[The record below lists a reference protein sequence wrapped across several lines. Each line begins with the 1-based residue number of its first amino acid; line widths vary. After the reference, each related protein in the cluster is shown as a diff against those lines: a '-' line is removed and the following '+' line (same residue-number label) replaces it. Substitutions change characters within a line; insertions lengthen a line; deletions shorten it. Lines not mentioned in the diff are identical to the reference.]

1 MKNACRLTVFVLFM
15 SLGVSGILFAQSDLG
30 RISGFIKDPS
40 GATIANAKITVRNNT
55 GLERQTTTN
64 DSGYYIIT
72 NVPPGLYTM
81 VAEVAGFQKYETINN
96 KLDPSADLVI
106 DATLTVGAATQ
117 TVEVSASAVQLQT
130 ESASVQK
137 LITREQIDLLE
148 LNGRNPIGLAALV
161 PGARSGTAAS
171 LTFAFSQ
178 GPANFNGSRNPENL
192 ITYDGAPATRT
203 RSNGTSLGAADVD
216 STQEVEILGSNYPAE
231 YGRTSGAQIR
241 IVTKTGTQTFHGAAY
256 EYLKNDAFNANTW
269 TRNTNPL
276 TAHVAP
282 LKYNQFG
289 YNLGGPFYIPGKF
302 NTDKKKVFFYWGEE
316 WVKYHFLESGST
328 VGSAG
333 LLTVPT
339 LKMRAGDFSE
349 LLDPNNPFVTRTVI
363 NPADPT
369 KTKIK
374 VPAYVTDPQ
383 SPLASQCGQ
392 VISYG
397 PPVVQNTNG
406 CFTGN
411 IIPSNRL
418 SPNGIGILNAW
429 PIPNLASFIGGNGN
443 WFAAKLHTF
452 DQRKDTAGVDV
463 NLTDKQ
469 RLRFHAMNYAYL
481 EYQPLDGNTDRTPKF
496 FNRPNK
502 TGSVN
507 YTWTLNPRMVNE
519 VLISASED
527 VVLIPVDTAN
537 FFNRTNACAQSTVP
551 CSLNY
556 AYIFPTGKLLPNRIP
571 TVNLTNFSQLSGGPY
586 PSHSSG
592 PIYDISDSFTWIKQ
606 NHTLKFG
613 ALWER
618 SGEDDNDEINVQAC
632 PTCTN
637 NQNGQFLFTDGRAG
651 ATGVAVANAA
661 LGLFDTY
668 SEIGHRAYTIFRAN
682 MWESFAQD
690 SWKTR
695 QNLTLTFGVRYS
707 VIVPYHALWGNM
719 IVFDPRFYD
728 PARAVTISPTTGLI
742 QGTVDPKT
750 GLVIGTGADT
760 YNGMVIPGSG
770 FPSSA
775 QGRVPE
781 ADPAQFDFSRL
792 FRGVPDH
799 YSDIQWGEIQPR
811 LGVAYQFNK
820 KTVFRAGGGRYTTRL
835 GVSDSIFLGGNPP
848 FQPNARVDNGLADNP
863 GAGGAANIPLLVTSQ
878 SQAFKPPESWAWN
891 VTYEREMFWK
901 SLVSVGYV
909 ARRGLHLQRE
919 ADINQPTTATM
930 AQNPGVNPNALR
942 PYKGF
947 GSIRQTDNVANSI
960 YNSLQISW
968 NRRYSGGLQFG
979 VSYTLSKS
987 MDDGSNQ
994 RDVVPD
1000 TYDISMLWGPSEFD
1014 ARHILVFNYLY
1025 DLPIFKNHSTILGKL
1040 LGGWQISG
1048 VTQFQTGLPCSV
1060 TVGNVDYTAIKGATP
1075 ATSVAGVGLDSN
1087 FGCGANGQ
1095 YWVVNGKPKII
1106 GTFGP
1111 NGQWFST
1118 TNPDGSSIFSAPSA
1132 GTFNTQRVRDLIY
1145 QPGFQNWNL
1154 GLFKAF
1160 PITEKTG
1167 FQFRAEAFN
1176 FINHPNW
1183 CGGSGC
1189 SGTTNIGLNPT
1200 NLATFGKVLTKG
1212 GGVGGGER
1220 NLQLSLRAYF

>member
-1 MKNACRLTVFVLFM
+1 MKNAYRMVALVFFM
-15 SLGVSGILFAQSDLG
+15 SLASSGALFAQSDLG

-40 GATIANAKITVRNNT
+40 GATIANAKVTVRNNT
-55 GLERQTTTN
+55 GVERQTTTN
-64 DSGYYIIT
+64 DSGYYVVT
-72 NVPPGLYTM
+72 NVPPGFYTM
-81 VAEVAGFQKYETINN
+81 VAEATGFQKYETTNN

-106 DATLTVGAATQ
+106 DATLTVGSASQ

-130 ESASVQK
+130 ESAAVQK
-137 LITREQIDLLE
+137 LVTREQIDLLE
-148 LNGRNPIGLAALV
+148 LNGRNPIGLAGLV
-161 PGARSGTAAS
+161 PGARGGTAAS

-178 GPANFNGSRNPENL
+178 GPANFNGSRNPEDL

-216 STQEVEILGSNYPAE
+216 STQEVQILTANYAPE

-241 IVTKTGTQTFHGAAY
+241 IVTKTGTQDFHGAAY
-256 EYLKNDAFNANTW
+256 EYLRNDAFNANTW
-269 TRNTNPL
+269 SRNANSF
-276 TAHVAP
+276 TAFVAP
-282 LKYNQFG
+282 MKYNQFG

-302 NTDKKKVFFYWGEE
+302 NTNKKKVFFYWGEE
-316 WVKYHFLESGST
+316 WVKYHFLDSGSS

-333 LLTVPT
+333 LLAVPT

-349 LLDPNNPFVTRTVI
+349 LLDPNNPFVTRK
-363 NPADPT
+363 DSSG
-369 KTKIK
+369 TKIPVLIK
-374 VPAYVTDPQ
+374 DPQ
-383 SPLASQCGQ
+383 SANPCTVADQS
-392 VISYG
+392 
-397 PPVVQNTNG
+397 G
-406 CFTGN
+406 CFRGN

-418 SPNGIGILNAW
+418 SPNGVGILNAW
-429 PIPNLASFIGGNGN
+429 PIPNLTTLLFGNGN
-443 WFAAKLHTF
+443 WFAAKLHSF

-463 NLTDKQ
+463 NLTEKQ

-496 FNRPNK
+496 FHRPNK
-502 TGSVN
+502 TGSLN

-519 VLISASED
+519 VLVSASED

-537 FFNRTNACAQSTVP
+537 FFDRTQACAQSTVP
-551 CSLNY
+551 CSLDY
-556 AYIFPTGKLLPNRIP
+556 PYIFPQGKLIPTRIP
-571 TVNLTNFSQLSGGPY
+571 TVNMSNFSGLSGGPY

-592 PIYDISDSFTWIKQ
+592 PIYDLSDSFTWIRG

-651 ATGVAVANAA
+651 GTGVAVANAA

-682 MWESFAQD
+682 MWEGFAQD

-695 QNLTLTFGVRYS
+695 QNLTLTFGLRYS

-728 PARAVTISPTTGLI
+728 QAKAVTVSPTTGLI
-742 QGTVDPKT
+742 QGTIDPKT

-799 YSDIQWGEIQPR
+799 YSDTQWGEIQPR
-811 LGVAYQFNK
+811 LGIAYQWNK
-820 KTVFRAGGGRYTTRL
+820 KTVFRVGVGRYTTRL

-848 FQPNARVDNGLADNP
+848 FQPNASITNGLADNP
-863 GAGGAANIPLLVTSQ
+863 GAGGGANVPLVVTTQ
-878 SQAFKPPESWAWN
+878 SKAFKPPESWAWN
-891 VTYEREMFWK
+891 VTYERELFWK

-919 ADINQPTTATM
+919 ADINQLTTAVV
-930 AQNPGVNPNALR
+930 AANPCLLPGAASPCKRDAFR
-942 PYKGF
+942 PYLGF
-947 GSIRQTDNVANSI
+947 GSIRQTDDVANSM

-987 MDDGSNQ
+987 MDNGSNQ

-1000 TYDISMLWGPSEFD
+1000 TYDISMLWSPSEFD

-1025 DLPIFKNHSTILGKL
+1025 DLPFFKNHSTLSGKL

-1060 TVGNVDYTAIKGATP
+1060 AGPTDYT
-1075 ATSVAGVGLDSN
+1075 GVGLDSN
-1087 FGCGANGQ
+1087 FGCGQNGQ
-1095 YWVVNGKPKII
+1095 YWVVSGTPKII
-1106 GTFGP
+1106 GTFGA
-1111 NGQWFST
+1111 NGQWFDTSVFT
-1118 TNPDGSSIFSAPSA
+1118 KPAA
-1132 GTFNTQRVRDLIY
+1132 GTFNTQRVRNLIY

-1154 GLFKAF
+1154 GLFKTF

-1167 FQFRAEAFN
+1167 LQFRAEAYN

-1200 NLATFGKVLTKG
+1200 SSTFGKVLTKG

-1220 NLQLSLRAYF
+1220 NLQLSLRLYF